1 MSKMRAFLHFE
12 MKKIIRSRSVFIF
25 GVLFSVLLAAIT
37 VVQLYTL
44 PMTSGFT
51 KYSASFLNVTLFLLP
66 LFTLAIGALS
76 VASDLESRWYA
87 LLSTYPLNSKV
98 YRWGKWLSLV
108 LSFTLLVSVGYG
120 IVLILHAFYANQ
132 AFDVIMMVFA
142 FLTIVIFS
150 AMSILIGSLANKRIK
165 SLTLALGVWAFFLL
179 ISDYLVMAIGNFV
192 AGVVLHKLVLILT
205 FINPVQWIRIGY
217 ILYSG
222 NSSVL
227 GPAYFNFAEF
237 MSSPLGVG
245 TYIVCSLLWVIV
257 PLWFSGK
264 MLSRSGDK

>member
-1 MSKMRAFLHFE
+1 MRAFLHFE

-37 VVQLYTL
+37 IVQLYTL
-44 PMTSGFT
+44 PITSGFT
-51 KYSASFLNVTLFLLP
+51 RYSASFLNVTLFLLP

-76 VASDLESRWYA
+76 VANDLESRWYA
-87 LLSTYPLNSKV
+87 LLSTYPLNSQI

-108 LSFTLLVSVGYG
+108 ISFSLLLSVGYG

-132 AFDVIMMVFA
+132 TFDIIMMVFA
-142 FLTIVIFS
+142 YLTIIIFS
-150 AMSILIGSLANKRIK
+150 AISILIGSFANNRIK
-165 SLTLALGVWAFFLL
+165 GLTLALGVWAFFLL
-179 ISDYLVMAIGNFV
+179 ISDYLVMAIGTFV
-192 AGVVLHKLVLILT
+192 AGVVLHQLVLILT
-205 FINPVQWIRIGY
+205 FLNPVQWIRIGY

-227 GPAYFNFAEF
+227 GPAYFDFTEF
-237 MSSPLGVG
+237 MRSPLGIG
-245 TYIVCSLLWVIV
+245 TYTFCSLLWVAL